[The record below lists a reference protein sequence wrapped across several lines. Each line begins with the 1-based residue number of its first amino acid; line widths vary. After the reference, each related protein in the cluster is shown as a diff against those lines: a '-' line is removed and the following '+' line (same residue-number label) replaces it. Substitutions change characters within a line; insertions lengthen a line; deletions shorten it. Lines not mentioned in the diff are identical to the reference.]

1 MKTQRSHR
9 YVMRFLA
16 FSFTGFLLISMAVFG
31 LLVFFM
37 DQKSNKSI
45 YKVGELYMS
54 GMNREISKNFEN
66 VIDLRFRQVEGIIT
80 AVTTKNSNKENL
92 YNELV
97 YRAQIR
103 DFEYLALCSDKG
115 SIEPLYGEQMQ
126 PKNPEPF
133 VKALKQ
139 GEHRVAIGVD
149 ANGREIVLFGVKA
162 VYPMESEEKSI
173 GLIAAV
179 PLAYITDFLS
189 LDDATDILYYHII
202 RPDYSFVIRN
212 ENPELWKYFDQLHQG
227 NGTKQNN
234 PLYGLAAAWK
244 RQGNYA
250 TTLEVQGEYR
260 QIFGT
265 ALPNSEWILVAVMPY
280 GILSETMNA
289 LGSQRMMATMLA
301 CSFVI
306 GYLLIIFI
314 RFYYISQQQVQE
326 LDHARRL
333 AMEANQAKSEF
344 LANMS
349 HDIRTPMNAIVGMT
363 AIAENHINDREHV
376 KDCLKKI
383 TLSGKHLLG
392 LINDV
397 LDMSKIESG
406 KLTLSSEQVSLK
418 EVVEGIVNIMQPQ
431 VKAKQQS
438 FEVQIDTIATE
449 HVWCD
454 GVRLNQVLLNLLT
467 NAVKYTPE
475 EGFIQL
481 TLYEEK
487 SLKGEDYVQLHI
499 CVKDNGIGMSPDFLK
514 KIYDSY
520 SRVDDARVQKTE
532 GAGLGMA
539 ITKYIVDAMQGTIDI
554 QSELQKGTEVHIALD
569 FEKAPSAAYDMVLPP
584 WKILVVDD
592 DDELFG
598 KNTIRILKS
607 MGVHAEWTQSG
618 EAAIELL
625 IEHNRNRDDYQIVLS
640 DWKLPGMNGVQL
652 AKEIRHRLGNE
663 MPVILISAYDWSEFE
678 QEAREASISGFI
690 SKPLFKSTLFHGL
703 RQYMDMEIKKDEDRN
718 TDMRLSG
725 YRILLAEDN
734 ELNAEIAR
742 ELLMDIGMEV
752 AWAEDGRS
760 CLKMFEKSP
769 VGYYDAILMDLRMPH
784 MTGYEAAQ
792 AIRTSKHAAAVSIPI
807 IAMTADA
814 FSEDIQK
821 CLRCGMN
828 AHIAKPIDLQV
839 LTRLLK
845 KYLETSS

>member
-9 YVMRFLA
+9 YVTRFLA
-16 FSFTGFLLISMAVFG
+16 FSFTGFLLISIAVFG

-115 SIEPLYGEQMQ
+115 SFENLYGEQMQ

-149 ANGREIVLFGVKA
+149 AKGREIVLFGVKA
-162 VYPMESEEKSI
+162 VYPMKSEEKSI

-212 ENPELWKYFDQLHQG
+212 ENPELWEYFDQLHQG

-250 TTLEVQGEYR
+250 TTLKVQGEYR
-260 QIFGT
+260 QVFGT

-363 AIAENHINDREHV
+363 AISENHINDREYV

-406 KLTLSSEQVSLK
+406 NLTLSSEQVSLK

-438 FEVQIDTIATE
+438 LEVRIDTIATE

-454 GVRLNQVLLNLLT
+454 GVRLNQVLLNLLS

-475 EGFIQL
+475 GGLIQL

-487 SLKGEDYVQLHI
+487 SLKKEDYVQLHI

-514 KIYDSY
+514 KIYDS
-520 SRVDDARVQKTE
+520 
-532 GAGLGMA
+532 
-539 ITKYIVDAMQGTIDI
+539 
-554 QSELQKGTEVHIALD
+554 
-569 FEKAPSAAYDMVLPP
+569 
-584 WKILVVDD
+584 
-592 DDELFG
+592 
-598 KNTIRILKS
+598 
-607 MGVHAEWTQSG
+607 
-618 EAAIELL
+618 
-625 IEHNRNRDDYQIVLS
+625 
-640 DWKLPGMNGVQL
+640 
-652 AKEIRHRLGNE
+652 
-663 MPVILISAYDWSEFE
+663 
-678 QEAREASISGFI
+678 
-690 SKPLFKSTLFHGL
+690 
-703 RQYMDMEIKKDEDRN
+703 
-718 TDMRLSG
+718 
-725 YRILLAEDN
+725 
-734 ELNAEIAR
+734 
-742 ELLMDIGMEV
+742 
-752 AWAEDGRS
+752 
-760 CLKMFEKSP
+760 
-769 VGYYDAILMDLRMPH
+769 
-784 MTGYEAAQ
+784 
-792 AIRTSKHAAAVSIPI
+792 
-807 IAMTADA
+807 
-814 FSEDIQK
+814 
-821 CLRCGMN
+821 
-828 AHIAKPIDLQV
+828 
-839 LTRLLK
+839 
-845 KYLETSS
+845 

>member
-9 YVMRFLA
+9 YVTRFLA
-16 FSFTGFLLISMAVFG
+16 FSFTGFLLISIAVFG

-115 SIEPLYGEQMQ
+115 SFENLYGEQMQ
-126 PKNPEPF
+126 PKNPALF

-149 ANGREIVLFGVKA
+149 AKGREIVLFGVKA
-162 VYPMESEEKSI
+162 VYPMKSEEKSI

-212 ENPELWKYFDQLHQG
+212 ENPELWEYFDQLHQG

-250 TTLEVQGEYR
+250 TTLKVQGEYR
-260 QIFGT
+260 QVFGT

-363 AIAENHINDREHV
+363 AISENHINDREYV

-406 KLTLSSEQVSLK
+406 NLTLSSEQVSLK

-438 FEVQIDTIATE
+438 LEVRIDTIATE

-454 GVRLNQVLLNLLT
+454 GVRLNQVLLNLLS

-475 EGFIQL
+475 GGLIQL

-487 SLKGEDYVQLHI
+487 SLKKEDYVQLHI

-520 SRVDDARVQKTE
+520 SRADGARVQKTE

-592 DDELFG
+592 DELFG
-598 KNTIRILKS
+598 KNTIRTLNS

-625 IEHNRNRDDYQIVLS
+625 IEHNSNRDDYQIVLS
-640 DWKLPGMNGVQL
+640 DWKLPGMNGVQV
-652 AKEIRHRLGNE
+652 AKEIRHRLGND
-663 MPVILISAYDWSEFE
+663 MPVILISAYGWSEFE
-678 QEAREASISGFI
+678 QEAREAGISGFI

-718 TDMRLSG
+718 TDMHLSG

-742 ELLMDIGMEV
+742 ELLTDIGMEV

-769 VGYYDAILMDLRMPH
+769 AGYYDAILMDLRMPH

-828 AHIAKPIDLQV
+828 AHIAKPIDIQV

-845 KYLETSS
+845 RYLETGS

>member
-9 YVMRFLA
+9 YVTRFLA
-16 FSFTGFLLISMAVFG
+16 FSFTGFLLISIAVFG

-115 SIEPLYGEQMQ
+115 SFENLYGEQMQ

-149 ANGREIVLFGVKA
+149 AKGREIVLFGVKA
-162 VYPMESEEKSI
+162 VYPMKSEEKSI

-212 ENPELWKYFDQLHQG
+212 ENPELWEYFDQLHQG

-250 TTLEVQGEYR
+250 TTLKVQGEYR
-260 QIFGT
+260 QVFGT

-363 AIAENHINDREHV
+363 AISENHINDREYV

-406 KLTLSSEQVSLK
+406 NLTLSSEQVSLK

-438 FEVQIDTIATE
+438 LEVRIDTIATE

-454 GVRLNQVLLNLLT
+454 GVRLNQVLLNLLS

-475 EGFIQL
+475 GGLIQL

-487 SLKGEDYVQLHI
+487 SLKKEDYVQLHI

-520 SRVDDARVQKTE
+520 SRADGARVQKTE

-592 DDELFG
+592 ELFG
-598 KNTIRILKS
+598 KNTIRTLNS

-625 IEHNRNRDDYQIVLS
+625 IEHNSNRDDYQIVLS
-640 DWKLPGMNGVQL
+640 DWKLPGMNGVQV
-652 AKEIRHRLGNE
+652 AKEIRHRLGND
-663 MPVILISAYDWSEFE
+663 MPVILISAYGWSEFE
-678 QEAREASISGFI
+678 QEAREAGISGFI

-718 TDMRLSG
+718 TDMHLSG

-742 ELLMDIGMEV
+742 ELLTDIGMEV

-769 VGYYDAILMDLRMPH
+769 AGYYDAILMDLRMPH

-828 AHIAKPIDLQV
+828 AHIAKPIDIQV

-845 KYLETSS
+845 RYLETGS

>member
-9 YVMRFLA
+9 YVTRFLA
-16 FSFTGFLLISMAVFG
+16 FSFTGFLLISIAVFG

-115 SIEPLYGEQMQ
+115 SFENLYGEQVQ

-149 ANGREIVLFGVKA
+149 AKGREIVLFGVKA
-162 VYPMESEEKSI
+162 VYPMKSEEKSI

-212 ENPELWKYFDQLHQG
+212 ENPELWEYFDQLHQG

-250 TTLEVQGEYR
+250 TTLKVQGEYR
-260 QIFGT
+260 QVFGT

-306 GYLLIIFI
+306 GYLWIIFI

-406 KLTLSSEQVSLK
+406 KLSLSFEQVSLK

-438 FEVQIDTIATE
+438 FEVQINTIATE

-454 GVRLNQVLLNLLT
+454 GVRLNQVLLNLLS

-475 EGFIQL
+475 GGFIQL

-487 SLKGEDYVQLHI
+487 SLKGEDYV
-499 CVKDNGIGMSPDFLK
+499 
-514 KIYDSY
+514 
-520 SRVDDARVQKTE
+520 
-532 GAGLGMA
+532 
-539 ITKYIVDAMQGTIDI
+539 
-554 QSELQKGTEVHIALD
+554 
-569 FEKAPSAAYDMVLPP
+569 
-584 WKILVVDD
+584 
-592 DDELFG
+592 
-598 KNTIRILKS
+598 
-607 MGVHAEWTQSG
+607 
-618 EAAIELL
+618 
-625 IEHNRNRDDYQIVLS
+625 
-640 DWKLPGMNGVQL
+640 
-652 AKEIRHRLGNE
+652 
-663 MPVILISAYDWSEFE
+663 
-678 QEAREASISGFI
+678 
-690 SKPLFKSTLFHGL
+690 
-703 RQYMDMEIKKDEDRN
+703 
-718 TDMRLSG
+718 
-725 YRILLAEDN
+725 
-734 ELNAEIAR
+734 
-742 ELLMDIGMEV
+742 
-752 AWAEDGRS
+752 
-760 CLKMFEKSP
+760 
-769 VGYYDAILMDLRMPH
+769 
-784 MTGYEAAQ
+784 
-792 AIRTSKHAAAVSIPI
+792 
-807 IAMTADA
+807 
-814 FSEDIQK
+814 
-821 CLRCGMN
+821 
-828 AHIAKPIDLQV
+828 
-839 LTRLLK
+839 
-845 KYLETSS
+845 